1 MGESTYTRGALTIPH
16 AAVDQWSRTLPDGP
30 CDDPG
35 VGLVSHLTGLIT
47 ENAFDPIE
55 VHHTDD
61 GLHIEL
67 YGDYCSN
74 GLQPFLDGLARS
86 GATGRVL
93 FPEGDLWGYTL
104 TPEGAIAQDGAQLY
118 PGDEM
123 LLLTI
128 DIPGRDRHRALYAH
142 PEAAR
147 LAVDRHLAKW
157 AGGGR
162 RSRDLDAAL
171 AAICA
176 AGGVATC
183 EALPFA
189 S

>member
-1 MGESTYTRGALTIPH
+1 MGESTYTRGTLTIPH
-16 AAVDQWSRTLPDGP
+16 TAVDQWSRTLPDGP

-35 VGLVSHLTGLIT
+35 VGLVSHLTDLIA
-47 ENAFDPIE
+47 EDAYEPIE

-128 DIPGRDRHRALYAH
+128 DIPGRDRHRAVYSTDH
-142 PEAAR
+142 
-147 LAVDRHLAKW
+147 AVCRAIHALHAEW
-157 AGGGR
+157 FGR
-162 RSRDLDAAL
+162 NSTPADLDAAL
-171 AAICA
+171 AALIA
-176 AGGVATC
+176 AGAEATC